1 MSSFVYAKL
10 PAKYIVGIRF
20 RGSGLANCLFVYG
33 RAIILEHEKSLEM
46 ITPTW
51 ANFSLGPFLRL
62 ERDKRTYIGLFRPDG
77 VTGLKKYILLF
88 FSKKYIDKESF
99 ESSQA
104 RRKILVTEGLQKY
117 FQDLIPHYNMIRE
130 RLIDK
135 ANIYLDAELSEE
147 NFIGVHVRLG
157 DFNEERRTPLK
168 WYRNIIIRL
177 SNALCDDFKFVIF
190 SDGSDHELRDLLQ
203 LPNVERAAGFNA
215 LEDLFLLSY
224 SRLIIGSDSTF
235 SGWAAFLNQ
244 TPIIMM
250 KNHFGNILGNSEN
263 QVVMGDNDE
272 FPTSITNLLFRLRS
286 RD

>member
-10 PAKYIVGIRF
+10 PAKYIVGIRL

-33 RAIILEHEKSLEM
+33 RALVLEQEMSLEM

-62 ERDKRTYIGLFRPDG
+62 ERDKRTYIGLFSPDG
-77 VTGLKKYILLF
+77 VSGLKKHVLLL
-88 FSKKYIDKESF
+88 FSKKYIDKGSF
-99 ESSQA
+99 ELSLA
-104 RRKILVTEGLQKY
+104 KRKILVTEGLQKY
-117 FQDLIPHYNMIRE
+117 FKDLIPHYNMIRE

-135 ANIYLDAELSEE
+135 ANVDLETRLSDDK
-147 NFIGVHVRLG
+147 FIGVHVRLG
-157 DFNEERRTPLK
+157 DYNEERRTPLS
-168 WYRNIIIRL
+168 WYGNIIKRL
-177 SNALCDDFKFVIF
+177 SNDLSDDFKFVIF
-190 SDGSDHELRDLLQ
+190 SDGSDQELTDLLR
-203 LPNVERAAGFNA
+203 LPNVERAAGLNA

-250 KNHFGNILGNSEN
+250 KNHFGDILENSEN
-263 QVVMGDNDE
+263 QVVMGENDE
-272 FPTSITNLLFRLRS
+272 FPASITNLLFRLRS
-286 RD
+286 LD